1 MPALRDLLELV
12 CRSAETA
19 GHRLPEPVVILIER
33 RLREEWG
40 SQRVYIPP
48 LDSRK
53 NGERTEAIRRAAA
66 RLPTGVVAE
75 RFGVSRQWVVR
86 VVRRSDDET

>member
-19 GHRLPEPVVILIER
+19 GHRLPEPVLILIER

-40 SQRVYIPP
+40 AQRVYIPP
-48 LDSRK
+48 PESRK
-53 NGERTEAIRRAAA
+53 DPARTEAIRAAA
-66 RLPTGVVAE
+66 KRLPAGVVAE
-75 RFGVSRQWVVR
+75 RFGVSSSWVHR
-86 VVRRSDDET
+86 TVRRK